1 MELCPVAKRI
11 VASAVVLFLMLAM
24 VPFSAGPASA
34 QPTAPVERLN
44 TVLLDVMQNA
54 DALGFEGRFDRLE
67 PILTEAFAFD
77 QMARLILGPDDFSA
91 LSVDDRAAYVDA
103 FTRMSIATFAAR
115 FNRYGGQQIQVGQQ
129 REIRPGQVLVET
141 VLQAPGRDPVSLDY
155 VVREIDDSWRI
166 LDVFLDRRV
175 SEVARQRADFTAV
188 YRREGLTGLLAEIEA
203 SIARHRASG

>member
-1 MELCPVAKRI
+1 MELRLVAKRI
-11 VASAVVLFLMLAM
+11 VASAVALFFVLVAGTLTT
-24 VPFSAGPASA
+24 GPASA

-44 TVLLDVMQNA
+44 TVLVDVMRNA
-54 DALGFEGRFDRLE
+54 ETLGFQGRVDQLE
-67 PILTEAFAFD
+67 PVLTEAFAFD

-91 LSVDDRAAYVDA
+91 LSPDDRAAYVDA

-115 FNRYGGQQIQVGQQ
+115 FNRYAGQQIQLADE

-141 VLQAPGRDPVSLDY
+141 VLQVPGRDAISLDY
-155 VVREIDDSWRI
+155 VVREIDGSWRI
-166 LDVFLDRRV
+166 LDVFLDRRI

-188 YRREGLTGLLAEIEA
+188 YRRQGLTGLLAEIEA